1 LEHPRLGLVNGILD
15 CYTFRTQKTSDFIY
29 NLGNMPAA
37 LDDLDARLIGLLA
50 ANPRM
55 GVMELARQLGVARGT
70 AQSRLDKLLARGVI
84 KGFGPEIDPR
94 ALGYSVLAFT
104 TIEIAQGRLHDVVAH
119 LKDIAEVLEAE
130 ATTGPSDLH
139 CRVVART
146 NEHLQDVINR
156 MLEVKGI
163 TRTTTVIA
171 LTEQIPSRIL
181 PLVEAAARGSPVS
194 SP

>member
-1 LEHPRLGLVNGILD
+1 MTAHLD
-15 CYTFRTQKTSDFIY
+15 E
-29 NLGNMPAA
+29 
-37 LDDLDARLIGLLA
+37 LDGRLIGLLA

-70 AQSRLDKLLARGVI
+70 AQSRLDKLQARGVI
-84 KGFGPEIDPR
+84 RGFGPEIDPR
-94 ALGYSVLAFT
+94 ALGYAVLAFT
-104 TIEIAQGRLHDVVAH
+104 TIEIAQGRLHDVVVH
-119 LKDIAEVLEAE
+119 LTDIAEVLEAV

-139 CRVVART
+139 CRVVARS

-171 LTEQIPSRIL
+171 LTEQVPARVL
-181 PLVEAAARGSPVS
+181 PLVEAAAGVRSGRRV
-194 SP
+194 